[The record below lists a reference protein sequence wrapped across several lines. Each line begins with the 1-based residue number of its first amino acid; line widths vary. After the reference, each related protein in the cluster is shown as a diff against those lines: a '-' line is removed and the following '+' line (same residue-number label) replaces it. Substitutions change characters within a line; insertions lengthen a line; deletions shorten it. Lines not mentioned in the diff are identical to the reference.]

1 MINIDT
7 VLCQLHFASYQSHKN
22 NFFQFLTFK
31 HLEFVN
37 GREAFL
43 PDQVSNLWADLTL
56 LSGYHAVNRGMNKS
70 YYWWCLDPVFLFD
83 ACCENTFQRYPDLS
97 INTVHYL
104 GEKCVCLNFQVLQI
118 VKTRKTFTER
128 SISLVVHWWQLT
140 VYYSSWSLSFM
151 LFIDTEVAD
160 GIEIPESVSV

>member
-1 MINIDT
+1 MKKFFIQCFILMINIDI

-22 NFFQFLTFK
+22 NFSQFLTFM

-43 PDQVSNLWADLTL
+43 PDLVSNLWADLTL
-56 LSGYHAVNRGMNKS
+56 LSGYHAANREMNRG

-83 ACCENTFQRYPDLS
+83 ACCENIFQRYPDLS

-104 GEKCVCLNFQVLQI
+104 GEKCVCLKLPGVTDCENKEDFH
-118 VKTRKTFTER
+118 RKECIFG
-128 SISLVVHWWQLT
+128 SSL
-140 VYYSSWSLSFM
+140 M
-151 LFIDTEVAD
+151 AA
-160 GIEIPESVSV
+160 